1 MGRGSFRIESEGG
14 VKSVEAE
21 MPLRC
26 SFWINTFCIS
36 KISWII
42 MIGGNNGYIKKYHYE
57 EEYLDTLARLI
68 TINFTRT
75 RTSTNYIKC
84 TADETTA
91 TEN

>member
-1 MGRGSFRIESEGG
+1 
-14 VKSVEAE
+14 
-21 MPLRC
+21 
-26 SFWINTFCIS
+26 
-36 KISWII
+36 